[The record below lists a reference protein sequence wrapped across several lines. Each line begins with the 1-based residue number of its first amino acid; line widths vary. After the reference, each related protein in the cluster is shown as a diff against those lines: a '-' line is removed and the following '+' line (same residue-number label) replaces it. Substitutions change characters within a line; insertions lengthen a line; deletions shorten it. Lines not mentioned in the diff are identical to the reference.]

1 MGEEDVGFCGA
12 VERRGVCEEMRGGAE
27 GGEMGSAAARAAER

>member
-12 VERRGVCEEMRGGAE
+12 VERRGACEEMRSGPE
-27 GGEMGSAAARAAER
+27 GGEVGSAAARAA